1 MEEIC
6 SKNDLIKDRSIAL
19 IPGHSVTY
27 QMTPLSLSKDFRI
40 FFFFDTKSVGFTG
53 FQIKECRIG
62 IGRAQV
68 VLLQGEKSEIKYKK
82 RLFTSSL
89 KDEVLMLGDTLFSS
103 LFHCSCSNL
112 YIYIYI
118 FFFFWI
124 PSSRSSLSLIY
135 F

>member
-40 FFFFDTKSVGFTG
+40 FFFFFYTNSVGFTG

-82 RLFTSSL
+82 
-89 KDEVLMLGDTLFSS
+89 KA
-103 LFHCSCSNL
+103 L
-112 YIYIYI
+112 YK
-118 FFFFWI
+118 
-124 PSSRSSLSLIY
+124 LAQG
-135 F
+135 

>member
-40 FFFFDTKSVGFTG
+40 FFFFYTKSVGFTG

-82 RLFTSSL
+82 KALYKLAQGRSSYARRYTVLF
-89 KDEVLMLGDTLFSS
+89 
-103 LFHCSCSNL
+103 
-112 YIYIYI
+112 
-118 FFFFWI
+118 
-124 PSSRSSLSLIY
+124 SLSL
-135 F
+135 FLL